1 MKTSLLTI
9 LLVAGVSS
17 VAIAADKTDG
27 KSETMAVEKIICSK
41 TYVPAEGIQ
50 SPEYRPG
57 LTIKGEPV
65 ASADINPAPTD
76 SGPDYVE
83 VPMTIDLAERMNL
96 SQAGAEAKLPVANIK
111 IYKNGKVE
119 YNGQDI
125 SSNTTTLCG
134 VAESGVAEKSEKS
147 GIMMIEPAAGQDQMI
162 AAPSETVNPTE
173 PRYQSDKV
181 APENIEPQAG
191 SVAAS
196 TTSPPPKIEYK
207 VQQGTVNRAPI
218 NMGRMQ

>member
-1 MKTSLLTI
+1 MKISFLTL
-9 LLVAGVSS
+9 LLVASVSS

-41 TYVPAEGIQ
+41 TYVPASGIQ

-57 LTIKGEPV
+57 LTVKGEPV
-65 ASADINPAPTD
+65 ASADLNPAPTD
-76 SGPDYVE
+76 STPDYVE

-96 SQAGAEAKLPVANIK
+96 SQAGAEAKMPVANIK

-134 VAESGVAEKSEKS
+134 VAEKSEKL
-147 GIMMIEPAAGQDQMI
+147 GVMMIEPAAGQDQMI

-196 TTSPPPKIEYK
+196 TTSPPPKIDYK
-207 VQQGTVNRAPI
+207 IQKGTVNRAPVNLNALNRI
-218 NMGRMQ
+218 Q

>member
-1 MKTSLLTI
+1 MKTSFLTL

-41 TYVPAEGIQ
+41 TYVPAAGMQ

-57 LTIKGEPV
+57 LTVKGEPV
-65 ASADINPAPTD
+65 ASADLNPAPTD

-83 VPMTIDLAERMNL
+83 VPMTIDLAQRMNL
-96 SQAGAEAKLPVANIK
+96 SQAGAEAKMPVANIK

-134 VAESGVAEKSEKS
+134 VAEKSEKL
-147 GIMMIEPAAGQDQMI
+147 GVMMIEPAAGQDQMI